1 MCTLNGLCRYDNKS
15 ESFQTFKP
23 KDGDISSI
31 STDVVNCIA
40 EDSQGNL
47 WIGTNTGLNRVEIND
62 GHTSFTRFLQ
72 AESDEPAYVIQDIS
86 PGENGGLWLATS
98 KGLVWFDKGNS
109 RLFIGNPDPRF
120 PSLNDFTSIFNDGSG
135 NIWLGIRTGGL
146 FRFSI
151 SSRSFEFIDSF
162 RSPDSGWPVI
172 SGFVPDM
179 QGKLWIATMAGL
191 ANFDTKS
198 LRPQWYVNNPV
209 NDQSLGDNS
218 LFSIFKDREG
228 GLWLGNYGLG
238 IDYLNTASPVFSRWP
253 FFVDRALKNE
263 FNNAWMGMTPD
274 QKLWLI
280 SQDKKQILFFD
291 RSTGKTERY
300 DLDLDFARNRTHFY
314 VDEHKVIW
322 CGGNHLLWSYDI
334 KKGTRKS
341 YPFPNPRETP
351 PGRGGIFRIFQDR
364 SRRLWVSGAFGLFYL
379 DKKTTTVHDPE
390 IYDGVWSVFEDSKG
404 NVWAGGKNQVWRL
417 PNGTGN
423 PEKIILNKKE
433 SPEITGR
440 VDVWRII
447 EDQAGRIWLVTYQ
460 GLRLYDPR
468 EHEFSLFPKDNHHL
482 LSYFYDIQTDRN
494 GYLWLSNGRYLVR
507 YHPDTGT
514 LQSYFYADGL
524 PRKATIA
531 ANTAVKDSTG
541 MLFYN
546 TSQEMFSLDPDQVS
560 ASDREAPIVISSLR
574 LFNKDVG
581 ANDKTQI
588 LRQEVHNEKKLVF
601 RHDQNIF
608 SLDFALLN
616 YTRSHENKYRYR
628 LEGFEQQWNEG
639 KVPTATYMNL
649 SPGKYTFVVNAANG
663 DGFWNT
669 NPLRVSIV
677 VLPPW
682 WKTWYAYLF
691 YFLFTAAA
699 VYGIT
704 RFFWLRSAFKKENEL
719 YQSKIDFFTNI
730 SHEIRTHLT
739 LISGPLE
746 KAFQSSLT
754 GSDARTFLTYTKNNT
769 DKLLHLVNELLD
781 FRKMQ
786 SGKARLQVAQ
796 HDVVRVIRNVLAAF
810 EHLADEK
817 EISVDILAPE
827 NPVLLWFD
835 LSQLQKVFY
844 NLLGNAFKF
853 TPENGQ
859 VRIVIDEGFNEVAIT
874 ITDNG
879 PGIAPKYLE
888 RIFTSFFQVD
898 DNGSAGK
905 NTGYGIGL
913 ALSRSIIDRHRG
925 DLSVTSRQKSDAG
938 SGETSFTVRLMTG
951 NWYLDDSEI
960 VAALPVEDNAAIP
973 TQTNDYPLPE
983 QDATSNVE
991 STLLIIEDNDELRS
1005 FAVELFRDNYRVLE
1019 APDGRN
1025 GLSIAQKH
1033 MPDVIVC
1040 DVMMPEM
1047 NGLEVCR
1054 KLRSDFNTRH
1064 IPIILISARSATAQM
1079 LEGLESGADDY
1090 LIKPFDF
1097 KILDAKIRT
1106 QLRIREAARLQYS
1119 RIVSLEPGPLEM
1131 KDPDGE
1137 FIEKLRD
1144 LVVQNLADTGFGV
1157 EQMAFQMGMSVSG
1170 LYRKLRAL
1178 TGMTVNNFTK
1188 NLRMKR
1194 ARQLLE
1200 SGHYNVNEA
1209 ANEVG
1214 YDDTQYFSKEYKK
1227 TFGEAPSETR
1237 KTGLENNNRGE
1248 SES

>member
-23 KDGDISSI
+23 KDGDINSI

-47 WIGTNTGLNRVEIND
+47 WIGTNTGLNRIETGN
-62 GHTSFTRFLQ
+62 GTTKFTRFLQ
-72 AESDEPAYVIQDIS
+72 AEPDEPAYVIQDIS
-86 PGENGGLWLATS
+86 PDKKGGLWLATS
-98 KGLVWFDKGNS
+98 KGLVWFENGNS
-109 RLFIGNPDPRF
+109 QLFTANPDPRF

-146 FRFSI
+146 FRFDI
-151 SSRSFEFIDSF
+151 SSRSFGFMNSF
-162 RSPDSGWPVI
+162 RSLDGGWPVI
-172 SGFVPDM
+172 SGFAPDK
-179 QGKLWIATMAGL
+179 QGKLWVATMAGL
-191 ANFDTKS
+191 ASFDLKT
-198 LRPQWYVNNPV
+198 LQPQWYVNNPV
-209 NDQSLGDNS
+209 NDQSLGDNA

-228 GLWLGNYGLG
+228 GLWLGNYGVG
-238 IDYLNTASPVFSRWP
+238 IDYLNTSSPVFSRWP

-280 SQDKKQILFFD
+280 AQDKKQILFFD
-291 RSTGKTERY
+291 RSAGKTGRY
-300 DLDLDFARNRTHFY
+300 DLDLSFAQNRTHFY

-322 CGGNHLLWSYDI
+322 CGGNHLLWSYDF

-351 PGRGGIFRIFQDR
+351 PGRSGIYKIFQDR
-364 SRRLWVSGAFGLFYL
+364 SQRLWVSGAFGLFYL
-379 DKKTTTVHDPE
+379 DKKNATVRDTE
-390 IYDGVWSVFEDSKG
+390 IYDGIWSICEDSKG
-404 NVWAGGKNQVWRL
+404 NIWAGGKNQVWRL
-417 PNGTGN
+417 PNGTGK
-423 PEKIILNKKE
+423 PERIILNKKE
-433 SPEITGR
+433 SSEIAGR
-440 VDVWRII
+440 TDVMRII
-447 EDQAGRIWLVTYQ
+447 EDQANRIWLVTAQ
-460 GLRLYDPR
+460 GLRLYDP
-468 EHEFSLFPKDNHHL
+468 HKQEFALFLKDNHRPL
-482 LSYFYDIQTDRN
+482 ESFYDIQTDRN

-507 YHPDTGT
+507 YHPDKGT

-524 PRKATIA
+524 PKKATIA

-546 TSQEMFSLDPDQVS
+546 TSQEMFSLDPDQVFT
-560 ASDREAPIVISSLR
+560 SDHEAPIVISSLR
-574 LFNKDVG
+574 LFNKDVR
-581 ANDKTQI
+581 ANDTTRI
-588 LRQEVHNEKKLVF
+588 LHQEVHNEQKLVF

-616 YTRSHENKYRYR
+616 YTRSHENRYRYR
-628 LEGFEQQWNEG
+628 LEGFEQQWNEVQ
-639 KVPTATYMNL
+639 VPTATYMNL
-649 SPGKYTFVVNAANG
+649 SPGEYTFVVHAANG

-669 NPLRVSIV
+669 SPLRVHIV

-691 YFLFTAAA
+691 YFLFVAGA

-704 RFFWLRSAFKKENEL
+704 RLFWLRSAFKKENEL

-746 KAFQSSLT
+746 KAFQSSSN
-754 GSDARTFLTYTKNNT
+754 GSDTRSFLTYTKNNT

-796 HDVVRVIRNVLAAF
+796 HDVARVMKNVLASF
-810 EHLADEK
+810 EHIVDEK
-817 EISVDILAPE
+817 EISVDLVTPE

-853 TPENGQ
+853 TPENGR
-859 VRIVIDEGFNEVAIT
+859 VSIVINEGFNEVTIT

-879 PGIAPKYLE
+879 PGIAPKYLS
-888 RIFTSFFQVD
+888 RIFTSFFQVE
-898 DNGSAGK
+898 DNGSTIK
-905 NTGYGIGL
+905 NKGYGIGL
-913 ALSRSIIDRHRG
+913 ALSRSIVDRHHG
-925 DLSVTSRQKSDAG
+925 DLSVTSTQNSEAG
-938 SGETSFTVRLMTG
+938 NGETSFTIRLMTG
-951 NWYLDDSEI
+951 NWYLDDSDI
-960 VAALPVEDNAAIP
+960 VVAASSADNAEIAVLA
-973 TQTNDYPLPE
+973 NDDSLPE
-983 QDATSNVE
+983 QDAASDGE

-1005 FAVELFRDNYRVLE
+1005 FAVELFRDNYRVIE
-1019 APDGRN
+1019 AADGRS
-1025 GLSIAQKH
+1025 GLSIAQMH
-1033 MPDVIVC
+1033 IPDVIVC

-1064 IPIILISARSATAQM
+1064 IPVILISARNATTQM

-1097 KILDAKIRT
+1097 NILDAKIRT
-1106 QLRIREAARLQYS
+1106 QLRIREETRLQYS
-1119 RIVSLEPGPLEM
+1119 RIISLEPGSLEI
-1131 KDPDGE
+1131 KDPDGG
-1137 FIEKLRD
+1137 FIETLRN
-1144 LVVQNLADTGFGV
+1144 LVVQNLSDTGFGV
-1157 EQMAFQMGMSVSG
+1157 EQMAFQMGMSVSV

-1178 TGMTVNNFTK
+1178 TGMTVNSFTK
-1188 NLRMKR
+1188 NIRMKR

-1200 SGHYNVNEA
+1200 SGHYNVNEV
-1209 ANEVG
+1209 ANQVG
-1214 YDDTQYFSKEYKK
+1214 YDDSKYFSKEYKK
-1227 TFGEAPSETR
+1227 TFAEVPSETK
-1237 KTGLENNNRGE
+1237 KTGAE
-1248 SES
+1248 